1 MTEYFQAWVVDY
13 GLWGLFASAFLASTL
28 IPGGSELAL
37 LYLSNQAIF
46 STQSLLMTAT
56 IGNTLGGMSSWLI
69 GWFLSSKILD
79 EIKYRSALARMQR
92 WGAPVLLFSWL
103 PLIGDPLCVVA
114 GWLRLGFIKSLFF
127 IGLGK
132 FLRYVVVL
140 SLI

>member
-1 MTEYFQAWVVDY
+1 MTEYFQAWVTEY

-37 LYLSNQAIF
+37 LYLSNEAVF
-46 STQSLLMTAT
+46 SAQSLLMTAT
-56 IGNTLGGMSSWLI
+56 MGNTLGGMSSWLI
-69 GWFLSSKILD
+69 GWFLSSKTLD
-79 EIKYRSALARMQR
+79 EIKYRPALVRIQR

>member
-1 MTEYFQAWVVDY
+1 MTEYFQYWVVDY

-69 GWFLSSKILD
+69 GWFLSSKVLD